1 MSNIEFPMP
10 DFKGNKSWSDQTLIQ
25 AVNFPLLHR
34 SSTLVEYRTLTRTDG
49 NHRIMSKTYQ
59 IVLLPGDG
67 IGPEVTEAAVQVL
80 EAVATVYG
88 FSVSY
93 STEPAGGAAI
103 DACNDPMPDEV
114 IENCRKS
121 DGVLMGALGGPK
133 WDHLTGAMRP
143 ESGLLKLRKEL
154 EVFANLRPVSVP
166 ASLAEASPLREE
178 AVRGADLLV
187 VRELTGGIYFGEP
200 RDRSG
205 SGPGER
211 AFNTMVYTAEE
222 VERIGRVAFEWAS
235 RRDGRVM
242 SVDKANVLVVSQL
255 WRDIMNR
262 LHKEEFQAVSLEH
275 MYVDVAAMQLV
286 LNPRQFDV
294 IVTGNLF
301 GDILSDAAATL
312 GGSLGLLPS
321 ASVGGSVGVFEPVH
335 GSAPDIAGK
344 GIANPVAAILSAAL
358 LLDEIGQEK
367 AASLVRDGVDAALEN
382 GIRTTDLWR
391 KGFRKVGTS
400 EMTESILTHCKAS
413 VA

>member
-1 MSNIEFPMP
+1 MMP
-10 DFKGNKSWSDQTLIQ
+10 
-25 AVNFPLLHR
+25 
-34 SSTLVEYRTLTRTDG
+34 
-49 NHRIMSKTYQ
+49 
-59 IVLLPGDG
+59 
-67 IGPEVTEAAVQVL
+67 
-80 EAVATVYG
+80 AT
-88 FSVSY
+88 
-93 STEPAGGAAI
+93 I
-103 DACNDPMPDEV
+103 
-114 IENCRKS
+114 
-121 DGVLMGALGGPK
+121 
-133 WDHLTGAMRP
+133 
-143 ESGLLKLRKEL
+143 KLRKEL

-211 AFNTMVYTAEE
+211 AFNTMVYTAKE

-301 GDILSDAAATL
+301 GDIL
-312 GGSLGLLPS
+312 
-321 ASVGGSVGVFEPVH
+321 
-335 GSAPDIAGK
+335 
-344 GIANPVAAILSAAL
+344 
-358 LLDEIGQEK
+358 
-367 AASLVRDGVDAALEN
+367 VRGGVDAALED

>member
-1 MSNIEFPMP
+1 MSN
-10 DFKGNKSWSDQTLIQ
+10 
-25 AVNFPLLHR
+25 
-34 SSTLVEYRTLTRTDG
+34 
-49 NHRIMSKTYQ
+49 TYK

-67 IGPEVTEAAVQVL
+67 IGPEVTDAAVELLQN
-80 EAVATVYG
+80 AAARSG
-88 FSVSY
+88 FSISF

-114 IENCRKS
+114 IEACRNA
-121 DGVLMGALGGPK
+121 DAVFLGALGGPK

-154 EVFANLRPVSVP
+154 GVFANLRPVSVP
-166 ASLAEASPLREE
+166 ASLAEASPLRED

-205 SGPGER
+205 SGPSER
-211 AFNTMVYTAEE
+211 AFNTMVYTAGE
-222 VERIGRVAFEWAS
+222 VERIGRIAFEWAA
-235 RRDGRVM
+235 RRRGKVM

-255 WRDIMNR
+255 WRDVISR
-262 LHKEEFQAVSLEH
+262 LHAEAFQEIKLEH

-321 ASVGGSVGVFEPVH
+321 ASVGGAVGVFEPVH

-344 GIANPVAAILSAAL
+344 EIANPVAAILSAAL
-358 LLDEIGQEK
+358 LLDDLGE
-367 AASLVRDGVDAALEN
+367 RDSAQTIRTGVDAALEE
-382 GIRTTDLWR
+382 GARTADLWR
-391 KGFRKVGTS
+391 EGYRKVGTS
-400 EMTESILTHCKAS
+400 EMTESVLAHCNAFTS
-413 VA
+413 